1 MHEPWPLM
9 PPCRLQPSRT
19 WFCEEWRIFILT
31 NSLPIPPSK
40 PLFIMSYGCHVISP
54 SLQWVLHLYGVCDEQ
69 KWSNQKLC
77 PPQPSCWFGKFPRL
91 GEQVRERFVQLF
103 ADLACDN
110 AYTVYCII
118 CWYVQYFKVCLFA
131 FVGTIWRR
139 EHFMALWFKMKRL
152 RFGQPSQMTKF
163 PILCL
168 SLSLQQIFRE
178 SRQWEGITN
187 LSPKQVAEQL
197 TRQVKNCLSFVLCM
211 LFWAEVYLHTSCAHS
226 HSHTH

>member
-1 MHEPWPLM
+1 MNLDLWYPLADYNHLGPDFARSEGFLSWQICCQSHRVSPYSLCHM
-9 PPCRLQPSRT
+9 VVM
-19 WFCEEWRIFILT
+19 WF
-31 NSLPIPPSK
+31 P
-40 PLFIMSYGCHVISP
+40 P

-139 EHFMALWFKMKRL
+139 ERFMALWFKMKRL
-152 RFGQPSQMTKF
+152 RFGRPSQMTKF

-168 SLSLQQIFRE
+168 SLSLCSKYSVRVVSGRPLPTYHQ
-178 SRQWEGITN
+178 S
-187 LSPKQVAEQL
+187 K
-197 TRQVKNCLSFVLCM
+197 
-211 LFWAEVYLHTSCAHS
+211 
-226 HSHTH
+226 